1 MRLALGAWLLMSLSA
16 AGAEAP
22 LRFVVPDSWATPMIQ
37 LERGRPTQG
46 ILHDHGYNYPTRLYV
61 GAEPSAGEANKR

>member
-22 LRFVVPDSWATPMIQ
+22 LRFAVPDSWAMSMIQ
-37 LERGRPTQG
+37 RSSF
-46 ILHDHGYNYPTRLYV
+46 
-61 GAEPSAGEANKR
+61 A